1 MHSSAK
7 SLLGRQ
13 ELALTVPV
21 DKNDWSC
28 GGVVD
33 ICRVN
38 TVHSSTKSLLGQQEW
53 ALTNGGKHRFLHEPK
68 GHKGSRFREA
78 ELKGISTACTATT
91 NNSPYVPDAPRT
103 STEVKSP
110 YQLILW
116 IQVNWIYWAMVQ
128 IWLTTTHG
136 RKSWLKDMGARWKI
150 PMMEGTLWWKTT
162 LDGRRPY
169 M

>member
-21 DKNDWSC
+21 DRNDRSC

-38 TVHSSTKSLLGQQEW
+38 TVHSSTKSLFCNRSW
-53 ALTNGGKHRFLHEPK
+53 HWPMGGKHRFLHEPK

-110 YQLILW
+110 YQLRLW

-128 IWLTTTHG
+128 IWLTTTRG
-136 RKSWLKDMGARWKI
+136 RKRRLKDRGADKFLFLS
-150 PMMEGTLWWKTT
+150 PFQCFLSCSS
-162 LDGRRPY
+162 
-169 M
+169 